1 MKLAPVNLQVPS
13 LENKQRGMIE
23 LIMSTFVLI
32 YHGVTLDL
40 KDFAVHPSPF
50 PQGTWY
56 MIRANLSESLVNTR
70 KKLSKLDYLWWMV
83 FPTSNYMF
91 KVNNRN
97 STTRCEKCSLNI
109 FQTFFYCF
117 CCWLWA
123 RKCQLPYFHRP
134 CATECICAKMM
145 TTTAQQ

>member
-1 MKLAPVNLQVPS
+1 MAKKGQLVHSKIVKCDIKLKLAPVNLQVPS
-13 LENKQRGMIE
+13 LENNQWGMIE

-70 KKLSKLDYLWWMV
+70 KKI
-83 FPTSNYMF
+83 
-91 KVNNRN
+91 
-97 STTRCEKCSLNI
+97 E
-109 FQTFFYCF
+109 
-117 CCWLWA
+117 
-123 RKCQLPYFHRP
+123 
-134 CATECICAKMM
+134 
-145 TTTAQQ
+145 

>member
-1 MKLAPVNLQVPS
+1 MPS

-32 YHGVTLDL
+32 YRGVTLDL

-70 KKLSKLDYLWWMV
+70 EKLSKLDYLWWMV
-83 FPTSNYMF
+83 CSQPAITCS
-91 KVNNRN
+91 K
-97 STTRCEKCSLNI
+97 STIE
-109 FQTFFYCF
+109 
-117 CCWLWA
+117 
-123 RKCQLPYFHRP
+123 
-134 CATECICAKMM
+134 
-145 TTTAQQ
+145 TAQQGVKNVHWTYFRPSSTVSVVDFEHVNASCLISTDHVQLNASVQKWWPPQHSNKPA